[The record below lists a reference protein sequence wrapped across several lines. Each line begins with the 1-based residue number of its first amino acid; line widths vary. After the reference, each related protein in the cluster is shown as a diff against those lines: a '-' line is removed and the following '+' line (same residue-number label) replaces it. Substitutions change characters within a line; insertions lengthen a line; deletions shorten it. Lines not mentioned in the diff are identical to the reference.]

1 MRSYTRVP
9 HSFLKS
15 LLKSVMK
22 ATDELQMNVR
32 RRNSGWQGR
41 AVLGAA
47 LTGAA
52 ILVGALLLPSGRV
65 GAAPTCGVTAELVPT
80 CGALWGAHS
89 SQGYAA
95 LESQIGRKLAIVHDY
110 TDWTGVFP
118 NAGEQAAAAG
128 GRIIFEDWTAKEY
141 STGKA
146 AATWA
151 EIAAGDQDAQ
161 INTEAAALK
170 AFGKPIMVTFQ
181 AEPEQSA
188 YTSYGTAADYVAAWQ
203 HIANQFQTDGVT
215 NVVWVWD
222 VEGDVGDHGSTYQT
236 WYPGDAYVNWIMW
249 DPYNWFGCNKPGTAG
264 ATWNSFAST
273 VSPMYNWLTSHSGTP
288 GNGDYLSKPWGL
300 AEYGTV
306 EGASPTDKAQWMEDA
321 VSTAQSQFPNLKAL
335 VYFDANDTTN
345 GRSCN
350 WTIGSSPDSVAGFA
364 AAGTDSYVSATASTV
379 VATTTT
385 TTSTTTTTTTTVPV
399 TTTTVPVTTTTQPP
413 APTTTTLPTP
423 PVISGAP
430 VVTNDPTTVTV
441 PLDGRVTFYSGATGS
456 PAPSVVWQ
464 LSENNGVTWWTL
476 KEHTNPA
483 YTVLHATAADNGWEF
498 RAVYT
503 NSNGSVTT
511 TVAVLWVTVP
521 TPVVTP
527 LG

>member
-1 MRSYTRVP
+1 
-9 HSFLKS
+9 
-15 LLKSVMK
+15 MK
-22 ATDELQMNVR
+22 AADEVHMNVT
-32 RRNSGWQGR
+32 RRNSGWRGR
-41 AVLGAA
+41 AVPGAV
-47 LTGAA
+47 LVGAA
-52 ILVGALLLPSGRV
+52 ILVGALLLPSSRV
-65 GAAPTCGVTAELVPT
+65 GAAPTCGVTADLVPT

-110 TDWTGVFP
+110 TDWTGIFP
-118 NAGEQAAAAG
+118 NAGEQTAAAG

-141 STGKA
+141 STGQA

-151 EIAAGDQDAQ
+151 QIAAGDQDAQ
-161 INTEAAALK
+161 INAEAAALK
-170 AFGKPIMVTFQ
+170 SFGKRIMVTFQ
-181 AEPEQSA
+181 AEPEQSH
-188 YTSYGTAADYVAAWQ
+188 YTSYGTAAEYVAAWQ
-203 HIANQFQTDGVT
+203 HIANQFQSDGVT

-249 DPYNWFGCNKPGTAG
+249 DPYNWFGCNRPSAGG

-273 VSPMYNWLTSHSGTP
+273 VSPMYTWLTTHSGTP

-306 EGASPTDKAQWMEDA
+306 EGANPTDKAQWMEDA

-335 VYFDANDTTN
+335 VYFDASDSTN

-350 WTIGSSPDSVAGFA
+350 WTVSSSSDSVAGFA
-364 AAGTDSYVSATASTV
+364 AAGAESYMSATASTV

-385 TTSTTTTTTTTVPV
+385 TTSTSTTTTTVPV
-399 TTTTVPVTTTTQPP
+399 TTTTKPP
-413 APTTTTLPTP
+413 APTTTTQPVTTTTLAP

-430 VVTNDPTTVTV
+430 VVTNDPATVTV
-441 PLDGRVTFYSGATGS
+441 PLGGRVTFYSGATGS
-456 PAPSVVWQ
+456 PTPTVVWQ
-464 LSENNGVTWWTL
+464 LSENYGLTWWTL
-476 KEHTNPA
+476 KRHTSPA
-483 YTVLHATAADNGWEF
+483 YTVLHAATADNGWEL

-503 NSNGSVTT
+503 NPNGSVTT
-511 TVAVLWVTVP
+511 STADLWVTLP
-521 TPVVTP
+521 TPVVVA